1 MARLHLCKTAG
12 NVYGKHL
19 AACTG
24 IKPGVLGGWFRLCLL
39 EGRTLGGQAATGKI
53 QADPAKIAADFQQL
67 LRLGQLRL
75 AGAAALPDAA
85 LRQQCADAFLLGNG
99 QKFQIHAPQKAAQPV
114 QQHKKQADARQNAGA
129 AQQSLC

>member
-1 MARLHLCKTAG
+1 M
-12 NVYGKHL
+12 
-19 AACTG
+19 
-24 IKPGVLGGWFRLCLL
+24 CLL

-53 QADPAKIAADFQQL
+53 QADPAKIAAGFQQL